1 MWEIE
6 FYEDDRGVEPCRVWM
21 EKKLSDVQHDAL
33 VAALENVLAPR
44 GLDACETEWAKPLGA
59 GLYEFRVR
67 HTADEIRQMFA
78 GTAAE
83 GTDAGEDVLLR
94 VFFTAYGERIVL
106 LLGGYDKGA
115 DPGKRRQDREVD
127 VARKRLTA
135 FKAQRAAAK
144 RAAKKAPAKKRRPP
158 RRR

>member
-1 MWEIE
+1 MAEPGL
-6 FYEDDRGVEPCRVWM
+6 DLSNRCARHRGQRAGEVAKVVEPEAV
-21 EKKLSDVQHDAL
+21 
-33 VAALENVLAPR
+33 
-44 GLDACETEWAKPLGA
+44 
-59 GLYEFRVR
+59 
-67 HTADEIRQMFA
+67 
-78 GTAAE
+78 
-83 GTDAGEDVLLR
+83 DAGEDVLLR

-115 DPGKRRQDREVD
+115 DPGKRRQEREID

-135 FKAQRAAAK
+135 FKAQRAATK

>member
-6 FYEDDRGVEPCRVWM
+6 FYEDERGVEPCKDWM
-21 EKKLSDVQHDAL
+21 EKKLSDVQLDAL

-44 GLDACETEWAKPLGA
+44 GLDACETEWAKALGG

-67 HTADEIRQMFA
+67 HSAAEIRHMFA

-115 DPGKRRQDREVD
+115 DAGKRRQEREID
-127 VARKRLTA
+127 VARKRLAA
-135 FKAQRAAAK
+135 FKAQQAAAK
-144 RAAKKAPAKKRRPP
+144 RAAKKAPARKRPP